1 MLILVWFLGIVV
13 WIVMSF
19 MFGGLIFWIG
29 LGTVIIFTL
38 FLVYFELAPKNLFF
52 TFIEEGTAKIIVKG
66 GEFQKILISWKD
78 HIIDKDTW
86 DVKEKK
92 GVEAGFFG
100 GLRFYGI
107 PPIQQIFS
115 YKQRWVHLHEN
126 GDIKEHEEDL
136 NYVLLKTD
144 FYVFDL
150 PLTEKESAQ
159 DINGMSLGVKVV
171 IPMRIV
177 NPYEALFGPRRWL
190 AAISGT
196 VKPVVKRF
204 VARYRY
210 KEDLLDMKAGKGIE
224 EIQIEN
230 GITRIETDKST
241 GESKSVSEGKEG
253 DDLRDKLWEGLKE
266 IFPEGEV
273 LGAGGEEFL
282 RIYGVMLRKKGTDIL
297 KIETSPHYREMVTK
311 EYEADQ
317 EAKMTVITGEAEG
330 RAMTRRTTLPVWHI
344 AKQLAGI
351 TKKDEDLSTKERK
364 KISVYLEEA
373 WSNYLETKSIE
384 AIKPTDKIIVT
395 EGKGVGQTVGRD
407 VAREMFR
414 KEISKKRKGEE
425 KE

>member
-1 MLILVWFLGIVV
+1 MLILVWFLGIVA

-19 MFGGLIFWIG
+19 MVGGPIFWIG
-29 LGTVIIFTL
+29 LGVVIILTI

-78 HIIDKDTW
+78 YIIDEDTW

-92 GVEAGFFG
+92 GVEARFFG

-107 PPIQQIFS
+107 PPYQQIFS

-159 DINGMSLGVKVV
+159 DINGISLDVKTV

-224 EIQIEN
+224 EIQKVK
-230 GITRIETDKST
+230 GITRIDKST
-241 GESKSVSEGKEG
+241 GESISEAKEG

-317 EAKMTVITGEAEG
+317 EAKRIVITDEARG
-330 RAMTRRTTLPVWHI
+330 KATTRRLIVPVWNI

-351 TKKDEDLSTKERK
+351 TKEDKDLRKMEKE
-364 KISVYLEEA
+364 KISKYLEEA
-373 WSNYLETKSIE
+373 WSNYLEDAAIQI
-384 AIKPTDKIIVT
+384 IKPTDKIIIT
-395 EGKGVGQTVGRD
+395 EGKGIGQTVGRD

-414 KEISKKRKGEE
+414 KEISKERLKE
-425 KE
+425 K

>member
-13 WIVMSF
+13 WIVISF
-19 MFGGLIFWIG
+19 MVGGLIFWIG
-29 LGTVIIFTL
+29 LGAVIILTL

-52 TFIEEGTAKIIVKG
+52 TFIEEGTAKIIAKG

-78 HIIDKDTW
+78 HIIDEDTW

-126 GDIKEHEEDL
+126 GDIKEHEKDL

-159 DINGMSLGVKVV
+159 DINGISLDVKAV

-224 EIQIEN
+224 EIQKVK
-230 GITRIETDKST
+230 GVTRIDKST
-241 GESKSVSEGKEG
+241 GESISEAKEG

-273 LGAGGEEFL
+273 LGVEGEEFL

-311 EYEADQ
+311 EYEANQ

-330 RAMTRRTTLPVWHI
+330 EAITRRVTLPVWRI

-351 TKKDEDLSTKERK
+351 TKKDEHLSPEERK
-364 KISVYLEEA
+364 RISAYLEEA
-373 WSNYLETKSIE
+373 WSNYLETRSIE
-384 AIKPTDKIIVT
+384 AVKPTDKVIVT
-395 EGKGVGQTVGRD
+395 EGKGIGQTVGRD

-414 KEISKKRKGEE
+414 KEISKKRKEKNEE